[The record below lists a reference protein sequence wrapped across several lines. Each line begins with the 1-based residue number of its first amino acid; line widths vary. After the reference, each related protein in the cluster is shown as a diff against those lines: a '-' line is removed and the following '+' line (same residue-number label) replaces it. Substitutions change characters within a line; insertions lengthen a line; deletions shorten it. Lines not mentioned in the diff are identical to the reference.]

1 MKNKK
6 LILAVIALVVL
17 VAVMVTV
24 FVLTKPETQQG
35 AKAFTV
41 TVVHKDGSTKE
52 FSYRTDAEYLG
63 PVLVE
68 KGLIEGSEG
77 PYGLTIDAVDGETA
91 DWEKDNAYWA
101 LYVGEEY
108 AVTGIDSTPVYDGS
122 TFKLIYEGM

>member
-41 TVVHKDGSTKE
+41 TVVHKNGSTKE

-108 AVTGIDSTPVYDGS
+108 AVTGIDTTPVYDGS
-122 TFKLIYEGM
+122 TFKLVYEGM

>member
-77 PYGLTIDAVDGETA
+77 PYGLTVDAVDGETA

-101 LYVGEEY
+101 LYIGEEY
-108 AVTGIDSTPVYDGS
+108 ATTGIDSTPVYDGS
-122 TFKLIYEGM
+122 TFKLVYEGM

>member
-41 TVVHKDGSTKE
+41 TVVHKNGSTKE
-52 FSYRTDAEYLG
+52 FSYRTDGEYLG

-108 AVTGIDSTPVYDGS
+108 AVTGIDTTPVYDGS

>member
-6 LILAVIALVVL
+6 LILAIVALVVL

-68 KGLIEGSEG
+68 KGLITGSQG
-77 PYGLTIDAVDGETA
+77 QYGLTIEAVDGETA
-91 DWEKDNAYWA
+91 DWNKDNAYWA
-101 LYVGEEY
+101 LYIGEEY
-108 AVTGIDSTPVYDGS
+108 ATTGIDSTPVYDGS
-122 TFKLIYEGM
+122 TFKLVYEGM